1 MKIVWG
7 VGESFAILHQYLN
20 SDKVS
25 CMLVYI
31 LIIVLSDM
39 ANNNHEQM
47 LTEYT
52 DLGVQLNELDNNR
65 DGVLHLRGK
74 IITALMDVEGENDL
88 TQRLIDQ
95 LRVLDGVLF
104 QYKNTRELCQ
114 IKRNILALKLFGL

>member
-1 MKIVWG
+1 
-7 VGESFAILHQYLN
+7 
-20 SDKVS
+20 
-25 CMLVYI
+25 MLVYI